1 MSLFVDLL
9 VRSIGSEFFN
19 NLFSVEELS
28 KLQWSCKRVQKIV
41 LHWKEKFDC
50 LEAIIGRKHMNK
62 NLLSFVK
69 SMHKT
74 VKKVRVTDTM
84 SAIEYHYVTLIKN
97 VEELEVNNLEN
108 DGLLFLTS
116 SMSSLTKLT
125 LSRDSTFVTSLY
137 FHHFDSITLLSNLNT
152 LTIERMHYFDDNSG
166 SNFHKLKLLTSFNIL
181 DQPFMFKTDNNFISK
196 LTSLT
201 KLSINNCGLDNQ
213 ELSNIC
219 KCCQAVEDL
228 DVRNNFLLTSAGL
241 SYIQRLNKIHSIHF
255 SIWSISA
262 FEKDFEKLGVSQIKD
277 CEKLGQEKG
286 DFGPELF
293 WGIFKSISTLTSID
307 LGGSHINEADLAEFS
322 HQQYDE
328 ADLTHLKLFDF
339 ILPELRYIVFE
350 DTHKKARTNSKK
362 KQRTSS
368 K

>member
-1 MSLFVDLL
+1 
-9 VRSIGSEFFN
+9 
-19 NLFSVEELS
+19 
-28 KLQWSCKRVQKIV
+28 
-41 LHWKEKFDC
+41 
-50 LEAIIGRKHMNK
+50 MNK

-181 DQPFMFKTDNNFISK
+181 DQHFMFKTDNNFISK

-262 FEKDFEKLGVSQIKD
+262 FGASLNPFQYLGF
-277 CEKLGQEKG
+277 EKLGQEKG
-286 DFGPELF
+286 DCGPELF

-322 HQQYDE
+322 HQ
-328 ADLTHLKLFDF
+328 HLKLFDF